1 MTDNKEV
8 AAPENGINVS
18 EEKSWEQ
25 ALEMESWVAPLTD
38 IYETEE
44 DFYLMAVMP
53 GVEKKD
59 VKIKM
64 EEGNLILMGRINY
77 NEIASRKYILKETE
91 SGNYYRKFKISN
103 SVDDSKINAVFENG
117 ILNIRL
123 PKHERI
129 KPKNI
134 EIK

>member
-8 AAPENGINVS
+8 VTVK
-18 EEKSWEQ
+18 EEKSWEE
-25 ALEMESWVAPLTD
+25 ALENESWVAPLVD
-38 IYETEE
+38 IYETED
-44 DFYLMAVMP
+44 DFYLTAIMP

-77 NEIASRKYILKETE
+77 NETLNRKYVLKESE
-91 SGNYYRKFKISN
+91 SGNYYRKFKISD
-103 SVDDSKINAVFENG
+103 SVDNTKIDASFENG
-117 ILNIRL
+117 ILNVKL